1 MKKLLLLLF
10 LFLLPSQS
18 NWSQVKKQEISK
30 YPNDKFVILSCRPNL
45 SQTKVLN
52 GKAIKLVKP
61 PYPTELLTERE
72 EGAVNV
78 LIIINETG
86 EVVSAQAVSG
96 YKGFRQVAEEAARK
110 SRFKRF
116 IRCGIA
122 AKVMGTVVYNFVL
135 PK

>member
-10 LFLLPSQS
+10 LFLLSSQS
-18 NWSQVKKQEISK
+18 IWSQVKKQEISK
-30 YPNDKFVILSCRPNL
+30 YTNDKFVILSCRPNL

-61 PYPTELLTERE
+61 PYPTELLSERKK
-72 EGAVNV
+72 GAVNV
-78 LIIINETG
+78 LIVVNEIG
-86 EVVSAQAVSG
+86 EVISAEAVSG

-110 SRFKRF
+110 SRFKQF
-116 IRCGIA
+116 IRCGKA